1 MSAVNNNMRR
11 REQKLEETVQKQV
24 RRMKQAEKE
33 RRTLLGQ
40 SVYLGT
46 LGVMF
51 VIPVVAGAYLG
62 QWLDTLSQGYDVHW
76 TVSLIVLGVVVGAV
90 NVYFSIRE

>member
-1 MSAVNNNMRR
+1 MNAPDDLRSRQ
-11 REQKLEETVQKQV
+11 QKLEESVQKRV

-33 RRTLLGQ
+33 RQTLIAQ

-51 VIPVVAGAYLG
+51 VLPVVAGAYLG
-62 QWLDTLSQGYDVHW
+62 QWLDSLSEGYEVHW
-76 TVSLIVLGVVVGAV
+76 TVSLIILGVIIGGI
-90 NVYFSIRE
+90 NVYFFVRE

>member
-1 MSAVNNNMRR
+1 MNEPDDLRSRQ
-11 REQKLEETVQKQV
+11 QKLEDSVQKRV

-33 RRTLLGQ
+33 RRTLIGQ

-51 VIPVVAGAYLG
+51 VLPVVAGAYLG
-62 QWLDTLSQGYDVHW
+62 QWLDSLSEGYEVHW
-76 TVSLIVLGVVVGAV
+76 TVSLIILGVIIGGM
-90 NVYFSIRE
+90 NVYLFIRE

>member
-1 MSAVNNNMRR
+1 MNAPNDLRSNQ
-11 REQKLEETVQKQV
+11 QKLEESVQKRV

-33 RRTLLGQ
+33 RRTLIGQ

-51 VIPVVAGAYLG
+51 VLPVVAGAYLG
-62 QWLDTLSQGYDVHW
+62 QWLDSLSEGYEVHW
-76 TVSLIVLGVVVGAV
+76 TVSMIVLGVIVGAV
-90 NVYFSIRE
+90 NVYFFVRE

>member
-1 MSAVNNNMRR
+1 MNEPDDLRSH
-11 REQKLEETVQKQV
+11 QKKLEESVQKQI

-33 RRTLLGQ
+33 RRGLIGQ

-51 VIPVVAGAYLG
+51 VLPVVAGAYLG
-62 QWLDTLSQGYDVHW
+62 QWLDSLTAGYEVRW
-76 TVSLIVLGVVVGAV
+76 TISLIVLGVFVGAMS
-90 NVYFSIRE
+90 VYLFIRE

>member
-1 MSAVNNNMRR
+1 MNAPDDLRSRQ
-11 REQKLEETVQKQV
+11 QKLEESVEKRV

-33 RRTLLGQ
+33 RQTLIAQ

-51 VIPVVAGAYLG
+51 VLPVVAGAYLG
-62 QWLDTLSQGYDVHW
+62 QWLDSLSEGYEVHW
-76 TVSLIVLGVVVGAV
+76 TVSLIILGVIIGGI
-90 NVYFSIRE
+90 NVYFFVRE